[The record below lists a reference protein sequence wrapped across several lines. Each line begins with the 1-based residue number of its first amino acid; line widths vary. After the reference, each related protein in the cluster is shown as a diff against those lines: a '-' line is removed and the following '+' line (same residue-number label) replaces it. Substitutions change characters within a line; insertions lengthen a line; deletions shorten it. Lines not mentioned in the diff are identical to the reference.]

1 MNHTTMTTT
10 RRTRSLMS
18 VAAAVVLLP
27 LLRVGCSDPAPDD
40 DATTASGGAAPGV
53 ALAECM
59 RDRGYDMPDP
69 GTGTGGGSMQLSAPD
84 GVDPEQYQD
93 DLKGCLDDSAAAGDA
108 QAAQPMPGTEEIA
121 RRTAEC
127 LREQG
132 FPDYPDDQ
140 DAQMRFQPDDQQAF
154 DEAAGP
160 CTDAAFEAVQGG
172 AGS

>member
-18 VAAAVVLLP
+18 AAAAAVLLP
-27 LLRVGCSDPAPDD
+27 LLLVGCSDTASDD
-40 DATTASGGAAPGV
+40 DTTTASGGAAPGV

-69 GTGTGGGSMQLSAPD
+69 GTGGGSMQLSAPD
-84 GVDPEQYQD
+84 GVDPEQYQE

-108 QAAQPMPGTEEIA
+108 QAAQPMPGSEEIA
-121 RRTAEC
+121 RKTAEC

-154 DEAAGP
+154 DDAAGP

>member
-1 MNHTTMTTT
+1 MNHTTMATT

-18 VAAAVVLLP
+18 AAAAVFLLP
-27 LLRVGCSDPAPDD
+27 LLLVGCSDAAPNDD
-40 DATTASGGAAPGV
+40 TTAAGGAAPGV

-69 GTGTGGGSMQLSAPD
+69 GTGGGSMQLSAPD
-84 GVDPEQYQD
+84 GVDPEQYQE

-108 QAAQPMPGTEEIA
+108 KAAQPMPGSEEIA
-121 RRTAEC
+121 RKTAEC

-154 DEAAGP
+154 DDAAGP
-160 CTDAAFEAVQGG
+160 CTEAAFEAVQGG

>member
-1 MNHTTMTTT
+1 MNHTTMATT

-18 VAAAVVLLP
+18 AAAAAVLLP
-27 LLRVGCSDPAPDD
+27 LLLVGCSDTASDD
-40 DATTASGGAAPGV
+40 DTTTASGGAAPGV

-69 GTGTGGGSMQLSAPD
+69 GTGGGSMQLSAPD
-84 GVDPEQYQD
+84 GVDPEQYQE

-108 QAAQPMPGTEEIA
+108 KAAQPMPGSEEIA
-121 RRTAEC
+121 RKTAEC

-154 DEAAGP
+154 DDAAGP

>member
-1 MNHTTMTTT
+1 MNHTTKTTT

-18 VAAAVVLLP
+18 AAAAVVLLP
-27 LLRVGCSDPAPDD
+27 LLLVGCSDTAPDD
-40 DATTASGGAAPGV
+40 DTTTAAGSAAPGV

-69 GTGTGGGSMQLSAPD
+69 GTGGGSMQLSAPD
-84 GVDPEQYQD
+84 GVDPEQYQR

-108 QAAQPMPGTEEIA
+108 QAAQPMPGSEEIA
-121 RRTAEC
+121 RKTAEC

-154 DEAAGP
+154 DDAAGP
-160 CTDAAFEAVQGG
+160 CTEAAFEAVQGG

>member
-1 MNHTTMTTT
+1 MNHATKTTT

-18 VAAAVVLLP
+18 AAAAVVLLP
-27 LLRVGCSDPAPDD
+27 LLLVGCSDTAPDD
-40 DATTASGGAAPGV
+40 DTTTAAGGAAPGV

-59 RDRGYDMPDP
+59 PDP
-69 GTGTGGGSMQLSAPD
+69 GTGGGSMQLSAPD

-108 QAAQPMPGTEEIA
+108 QAAQPMPGSEEIA
-121 RRTAEC
+121 RKTAEC

-132 FPDYPDDQ
+132 FPDFPDDQ
-140 DAQMRFQPDDQQAF
+140 EAQNRFQPDDQEAF
-154 DEAAGP
+154 DEAAGT

>member
-1 MNHTTMTTT
+1 MNHTTMATT

-18 VAAAVVLLP
+18 AAAAAVLLP
-27 LLRVGCSDPAPDD
+27 LLLVGCSDTASDD
-40 DATTASGGAAPGV
+40 DTTTAAGGAAPGV

-69 GTGTGGGSMQLSAPD
+69 GTGGGSMQLSAPD
-84 GVDPEQYQD
+84 GVDPEQYQE

-108 QAAQPMPGTEEIA
+108 KAAQPMPGSEEIA
-121 RRTAEC
+121 RKTAEC

-154 DEAAGP
+154 DDAAGP

>member
-18 VAAAVVLLP
+18 AAAAVVLLP
-27 LLRVGCSDPAPDD
+27 LLLVGCSDTAPDD
-40 DATTASGGAAPGV
+40 DTTTAAGGAAPGV

-69 GTGTGGGSMQLSAPD
+69 GTGGGSMQLSAPD
-84 GVDPEQYQD
+84 GVDPEQYQE
-93 DLKGCLDDSAAAGDA
+93 DLTGCLDDSAAAGDA
-108 QAAQPMPGTEEIA
+108 QAAQPMPGSEEIA
-121 RRTAEC
+121 RKTAEC

-132 FPDYPDDQ
+132 FPDFPDDQ
-140 DAQMRFQPDDQQAF
+140 EAQNRFQPDDQEAF
-154 DEAAGP
+154 DEAAHT

>member
-18 VAAAVVLLP
+18 AAAAAVLLP
-27 LLRVGCSDPAPDD
+27 LLLVGCSDTASDD
-40 DATTASGGAAPGV
+40 DTTTAAGSAAPGV

-69 GTGTGGGSMQLSAPD
+69 GTGGGSMQLSAPD
-84 GVDPEQYQD
+84 GVDPEQYQE
-93 DLKGCLDDSAAAGDA
+93 DLKGCLDDSAASGDA
-108 QAAQPMPGTEEIA
+108 QAAQPMPGSEEIA
-121 RRTAEC
+121 RETAEC

-154 DEAAGP
+154 DDAAGP

>member
-27 LLRVGCSDPAPDD
+27 LLLVGCSDPAPDD

-69 GTGTGGGSMQLSAPD
+69 GTGGGSMQLSAPD

-160 CTDAAFEAVQGG
+160 CTDAAFAAVQGG

>member
-18 VAAAVVLLP
+18 AAAAVVLLP
-27 LLRVGCSDPAPDD
+27 LLLVGCSDTAPDD
-40 DATTASGGAAPGV
+40 DTTTAAGGAAPGV

-69 GTGTGGGSMQLSAPD
+69 GTGGGAMQLSAPD
-84 GVDPEQYQD
+84 GVDPEQYQE

-108 QAAQPMPGTEEIA
+108 QAAQPMPGSEEIA
-121 RRTAEC
+121 RKTAEC

-132 FPDYPDDQ
+132 FPDFPDDQ
-140 DAQMRFQPDDQQAF
+140 EAQSRFQPDDREAF
-154 DEAAGP
+154 DEAAGT
-160 CTDAAFEAVQGG
+160 CTDAAFEAVRGG

>member
-1 MNHTTMTTT
+1 MNHTTKTTT

-18 VAAAVVLLP
+18 AAAAVVLLP
-27 LLRVGCSDPAPDD
+27 LLLGGCSDASPDAD
-40 DATTASGGAAPGV
+40 RTAASGGAAPGV

-69 GTGTGGGSMQLSAPD
+69 GTGGGSMQLSAPD
-84 GVDPEQYQD
+84 GVDPEQYQE
-93 DLKGCLDDSAAAGDA
+93 DLKGCLDDSAVAGDA
-108 QAAQPMPGTEEIA
+108 QAAHPMPGSAEIA
-121 RRTAEC
+121 RKTAEC

-132 FPDYPDDQ
+132 FPGYPDDQ

-154 DEAAGP
+154 DDAAGP
-160 CTDAAFEAVQGG
+160 CTEAAFEAVQGG

>member
-18 VAAAVVLLP
+18 AAAAAVLLP
-27 LLRVGCSDPAPDD
+27 LLLVGCSDTASDD
-40 DATTASGGAAPGV
+40 DTTTAAGGAAPGV

-69 GTGTGGGSMQLSAPD
+69 GTGGGSMQLSAPD
-84 GVDPEQYQD
+84 GVDPEQYQE

-108 QAAQPMPGTEEIA
+108 QAAQPMPGSEEIA
-121 RRTAEC
+121 RKTAEC

-132 FPDYPDDQ
+132 FPDYPDGQ

-154 DEAAGP
+154 DDAAGP

>member
-1 MNHTTMTTT
+1 MNHTTKTTT

-18 VAAAVVLLP
+18 AAAAVVLLP
-27 LLRVGCSDPAPDD
+27 MLLVGCSDATPDGD
-40 DATTASGGAAPGV
+40 TTTVAGGAAPGV
-53 ALAECM
+53 ALAECL

-69 GTGTGGGSMQLSAPD
+69 GADGGSMQLGAPD

-108 QAAQPMPGTEEIA
+108 QAAQPIPGSEEIA
-121 RRTAEC
+121 RKTAEC

-140 DAQMRFQPDDQQAF
+140 EAQARYQPDDQSAF
-154 DEAAGP
+154 DEVAGP
-160 CTDAAFEAVQGG
+160 CSDAAFKAVRGG

>member
-1 MNHTTMTTT
+1 MNHTMTTT

-18 VAAAVVLLP
+18 AAAAVFLLP
-27 LLRVGCSDPAPDD
+27 LLLVGCSDAAPNDD
-40 DATTASGGAAPGV
+40 TTTAAGGAAPGV
-53 ALAECM
+53 ALAECL

-69 GTGTGGGSMQLSAPD
+69 GTGGESMQLSAPD

-108 QAAQPMPGTEEIA
+108 QAAQPMPGSEEIA
-121 RRTAEC
+121 RKTAEC
-127 LREQG
+127 LRGQG

-140 DAQMRFQPDDQQAF
+140 DAQARFEPDDQEAF
-154 DEAAGP
+154 DEAAGT
-160 CTDAAFEAVQGG
+160 CTDAAFEAVRGG